1 VTRGPHSQNEPA
13 PAAAADP
20 LADFVAM
27 VREAKIVAEDVLT
40 WACHESRAYARPV
53 HDLLLERVPAVEGG
67 LWRLL
72 ASYMGV
78 PFDDLAGRARST
90 DLTRRIPSQMA
101 FNYHLAP
108 LEVADDVLTVA
119 VARPEALGRL
129 DEVAAV
135 TGMPVRAV
143 LSPPSNLDRFIQALY
158 GLGAEAV
165 DSLSE
170 ELQPD
175 VAPMRIL
182 EVESHDLPDGLD
194 GDGQGSIT
202 AFVNRLLIQAIK
214 DGASDIH
221 IEPYENRLRVRF
233 RLDGQLQEV
242 PVPPSVKQ
250 FEAAIISRVKVLGN
264 LDIAE
269 KRLCQDGQMRLTVLG
284 RPVDVR
290 ISVLPTIYGEGVVLR
305 LLDRQVQFRSLDTLG
320 MDPAML
326 EAYRALLERTGGL
339 ILVTGPTGSGK
350 TTTLYSSMTHVNRP
364 RRKIITIEDPVEYR
378 LEGITQIQVKESIG
392 LSFSTLLRSI
402 LRHDPDVIMVGEIRD
417 SETANM
423 ALSAAMTGHL
433 VFASVHTNDAP
444 TTVARL
450 RNMGAPSYLIAAGL
464 EVVLAQRLVRQ
475 LCPRCRQEAPPPT
488 AKVIEDFPVLA
499 GRTLYRAVGCEHCRH
514 TGYQGRTGV
523 FECLIADD
531 EIRQMTLSQATVA
544 DLRAAAVR
552 RGMVPLR
559 QAGMRLVVEGITTL
573 DEVLRVT
580 GDLRDG
586 SSSVGERRP

>member
-1 VTRGPHSQNEPA
+1 MTPPAQSQNEPA
-13 PAAAADP
+13 AAAD
-20 LADFVAM
+20 AFTDFAAM
-27 VREAKIVAEDVLT
+27 VREADLVAADVLT
-40 WACHESRAYARPV
+40 WACHESRAYGKPL
-53 HDLLLERVPAVEGG
+53 HDLLLERVPAVERE

-72 ASYMGV
+72 ARYMGV

-90 DLTRRIPSQMA
+90 DLTRRIPSSMA
-101 FNYHLAP
+101 FGHHLAP
-108 LEVADDVLTVA
+108 LAIEEGVLVVS
-119 VARPEALGRL
+119 VARPAALGGL
-129 DEVAAV
+129 DEIAAI

-143 LSPPSNLDRFIQALY
+143 LSPPSHLDRFIQLLY
-158 GLGAEAV
+158 GLGAETV

-170 ELQPD
+170 ETPQDHTPI
-175 VAPMRIL
+175 RIL
-182 EVESHDLPDGLD
+182 EAESHALSDGLD
-194 GDGQGSIT
+194 GDRHGSIT

-221 IEPYENRLRVRF
+221 IEPYEHRLRVRF

-284 RPVDVR
+284 RSVDVR

-305 LLDRQVQFRSLDTLG
+305 LLDRQVQFRSLDTIG
-320 MDPAML
+320 MDAAMLAAYRAML
-326 EAYRALLERTGGL
+326 ERPGGL

-392 LSFSTLLRSI
+392 LSFSNLLRSI

-417 SETANM
+417 SQTANM

-464 EVVLAQRLVRQ
+464 EVVLAQRLVRR
-475 LCPRCRQEAPPPT
+475 LCPSCRQEAPPP
-488 AKVIEDFPVLA
+488 APKLLEDFPVLA
-499 GRTLYRAVGCEHCRH
+499 GRTLWRAVGCEHCRQS
-514 TGYQGRTGV
+514 GYQGRTGV
-523 FECLIADD
+523 FECLLANE
-531 EIRQMTLSQATVA
+531 EIRQMTLSEATVA
-544 DLRAAAVR
+544 DLRAAAIR
-552 RGMVPLR
+552 HGMVPLR
-559 QAGMRLVVEGITTL
+559 QAGMRLVSEGATTL

-580 GDLRDG
+580 GDLHDDG
-586 SSSVGERRP
+586 RGPS